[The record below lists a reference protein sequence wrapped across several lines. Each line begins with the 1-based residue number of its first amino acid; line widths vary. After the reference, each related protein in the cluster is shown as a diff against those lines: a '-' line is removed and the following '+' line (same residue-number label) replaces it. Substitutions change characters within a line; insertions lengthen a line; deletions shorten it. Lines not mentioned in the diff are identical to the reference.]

1 VIGARW
7 NSLDAA
13 EEKKQK
19 ALLTD
24 VYVEGLRRMAPDSGA
39 YVNEVTLPALSLTAM
54 NKY

>member
-1 VIGARW
+1 MIGARW
-7 NSLDAA
+7 NPFDAA
-13 EEKKQK
+13 EEEKQK

-39 YVNEVTLPALSLTAM
+39 YVNEVTLPVLSLKAL